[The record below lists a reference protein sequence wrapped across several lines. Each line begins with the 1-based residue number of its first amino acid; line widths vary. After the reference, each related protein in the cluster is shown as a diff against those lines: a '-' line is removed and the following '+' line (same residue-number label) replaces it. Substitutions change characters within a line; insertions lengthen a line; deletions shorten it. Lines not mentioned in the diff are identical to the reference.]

1 MTRINV
7 VPVSILS
14 NAHLM
19 AEYKE
24 ITRPFNKV
32 AKRIAKG
39 QVASDVKIS
48 PVYLLNSGHET
59 FFFDKLQYLHVR
71 YIELY
76 EELIGR
82 GYNLSLDNFNV
93 CEAMMSG
100 FYGTTWYGDY
110 KPTHEA
116 IYLNMARLAK
126 RSNMQD
132 TLAELDYE

>member
-1 MTRINV
+1 
-7 VPVSILS
+7 
-14 NAHLM
+14 M

-39 QVASDVKIS
+39 QVASDVSVS

-59 FFFDKLQYLHVR
+59 FFFNKLQYLHIR

-76 EELIGR
+76 EELIVR
-82 GYNLSLDNFNV
+82 GYNLNQDNFNV

-100 FYGTTWYGDY
+100 FAGTSWYGGY
-110 KPTHEA
+110 TPTHEA

-126 RSNMQD
+126 RSNMKD
-132 TLAELDYE
+132 AIDELLAD

>member
-7 VPVSILS
+7 VPVEILS

-39 QVASDVKIS
+39 QTPSDVKIS
-48 PVYLLNSGHET
+48 PIYLLNGGHET
-59 FFFDKLQYLHVR
+59 FFFDKLGYLHNR
-71 YIELY
+71 YNELY
-76 EELIGR
+76 EELKER
-82 GYNLSLDNFNV
+82 GYNLNEDNFCV
-93 CEAMMSG
+93 CDSMMTG
-100 FYGTTWYGDY
+100 FSETDWYGGY
-110 KPTHEA
+110 EPTHEA

-126 RSNMQD
+126 NSNMQD
-132 TLAELDYE
+132 TLDELNKK